1 MRKTLLALPLAALAC
16 ACGQAGEDS
25 FNKEFDASFR
35 SSCVSSAESS
45 GAPAAIASE
54 VCDCTLAGIN
64 EKFSVTEKMALSAEE
79 AKPIMDECLNK
90 AVQQ

>member
-1 MRKTLLALPLAALAC
+1 MRRMLLALGLAALASG
-16 ACGQAGEDS
+16 CGQASEDS
-25 FNKEFDASFR
+25 FDTSFDASFR
-35 SSCVSSAESS
+35 SSCVSSATRS
-45 GAPAAIASE
+45 GAPTEIVTK